1 MRTTILPSARFHRIA
16 GLALAACGV
25 VGVFACGTADC
36 QTPASIEETPP
47 AERRNYHTPPDWTQ
61 PLMRDQ
67 YKFPLISPLIG
78 EDGRAAASPRDWYQQ
93 RRPRLI
99 EQWTR
104 VLGKL
109 GPTAADQQ
117 WFGDISQVEIRGTQ
131 EREGY
136 TRIDLGIPIE
146 KDFVQDHL
154 LLLPRGQGPGPFP
167 AVIAWT
173 STSPDYTQP
182 EEWWGAWLARRG
194 YVVLTSWSFIR
205 HYRGGANYGKRV
217 NEVVYE
223 RFGHWLPMAKMVHD
237 VQREAA
243 FLKTRPEVDARRLG
257 FIGFSLSGKTAL
269 YVAAFAP
276 EIIATVA
283 IDPHVALHG
292 ATNYHAP
299 WYLDWKRTFP
309 HIHTDD
315 YPLAE
320 LRGTIWSLLDADPAR
335 PGFERN
341 HHELMALCAPRAL
354 LLIGCSMDKVTAVH
368 SDDMQSW
375 GYFNSAREVYE
386 LLGIAERIEFATTDE
401 GHRATSPR
409 IDAAWQKFFDR
420 WLKASPIEFSGYG
433 SAADSAAGPGSRQ

>member
-1 MRTTILPSARFHRIA
+1 MKGGQRVSSPQHWYR
-16 GLALAACGV
+16 
-25 VGVFACGTADC
+25 
-36 QTPASIEETPP
+36 
-47 AERRNYHTPPDWTQ
+47 ERRPQ
-61 PLMRDQ
+61 
-67 YKFPLISPLIG
+67 
-78 EDGRAAASPRDWYQQ
+78 
-93 RRPRLI
+93 LI

-104 VLGKL
+104 ILGKL
-109 GPTAADQQ
+109 GPAATDQQ
-117 WFGDISQVEIRGTQ
+117 WFGDISEVEIRSTQ
-131 EREGY
+131 QQEGY

-154 LLLPRGQGPGPFP
+154 LLLPQGQGPGPFP

-173 STSPDYTQP
+173 STTPDYTRP
-182 EEWWGAWLARRG
+182 EQWWGTWLARRG

-205 HYRGGANYGKRV
+205 HYRGGADYRKRA
-217 NEVVYE
+217 NELVYE

-237 VQREAA
+237 VQREVE
-243 FLKTRPEVDARRLG
+243 FLRTRPEVDAKRIG

-283 IDPHVALHG
+283 VDPHVALHG
-292 ATNYHAP
+292 ATNYHDP
-299 WYLDWKRTFP
+299 WYLDWKRTFS

-354 LLIGCSMDKVTAVH
+354 LLIGCSTDKLSAVH

-375 GYFNSAREVYE
+375 GYFNRAREVYE
-386 LLGIAERIEFATTDE
+386 LLGIPDRIEFFATDE

-409 IDAAWQKFFDR
+409 IDAAWQKFFEQ
-420 WLKASPIEFSGYG
+420 WLKASPIPFTGYD
-433 SAADSAAGPGSRQ
+433 ALP